1 MNNQNF
7 MGKKAIFFVTLIL
20 VSVLMVNAAGAVPVI
35 IGFKDKAHPELVQQ
49 QQGKVKH
56 SYKHIPAVAADLP
69 EQAIENMKKNPKVAY
84 IEPDLEI
91 RALEETYE
99 WGIEKIRAPQVHL
112 NGNKGTGVNIAIID
126 TGIDYSHPDLAA
138 NYKGGKNFINY
149 NEPMDDNGHGTHCA
163 GTIAAVENGYGLI
176 GASPAANLYALKVL
190 DSEGSGT
197 SSDLEAAIEWAI
209 DTHDD
214 EDQSN
219 DIQVISMSLGSDTG
233 LLSLN
238 ALCTEAYYDYGILL
252 VAAAG
257 NDGNEQGI
265 GDSVDYP
272 GAYSSVIAVAATDS
286 NDIRP
291 YFSSTGPDVELAAP
305 GVNIKSTY
313 LDGNYA
319 LASGTSM
326 ACPHVAGAAALVFA
340 SNPDYDNNDV
350 RATLAHTATD
360 LGDSG
365 RDNWYGFGIV
375 NAEVAAGSS
384 TPDETDPVISG
395 VNADASTDTATI
407 TWTTDEDSDSTVRY
421 STDKTSFE
429 EVSDTSQETTH
440 TVELTGLS
448 ANTIYYYEVLSSDAV
463 GNTANDNNSGAYYNF
478 TTLDENS
485 DLIRI
490 NDIQV
495 TTSTRTTGKKTF
507 VSAAAVVKILDDNGS
522 PVKDAEI
529 SGFWSGATSD
539 TDFALTNMNG
549 TATVYSDEVK
559 YKKGILTFTFTVNS
573 VTHSSYTWD
582 GKVLGNETTYP

>member
-1 MNNQNF
+1 LNNQNF

-163 GTIAAVENGYGLI
+163 GTIAAVENGDGLI
-176 GASPAANLYALKVL
+176 GAAPAANLYALKVL
-190 DSEGSGT
+190 DSEGSGS

-209 DTHDD
+209 DT
-214 EDQSN
+214 
-219 DIQVISMSLGSDTG
+219 
-233 LLSLN
+233 
-238 ALCTEAYYDYGILL
+238 YDHGILL

-326 ACPHVAGAAALVFA
+326 ACAHVAGAAALVFA

-365 RDNWYGFGIV
+365 RDNWYGFGLV

-429 EVSDTSQETTH
+429 EVSDTSQVTTH

-463 GNTANDNNSGAYYNF
+463 GNTANDNNNGAYYNF
-478 TTLDENS
+478 TTLEENS
-485 DLIRI
+485 DLIHI

-495 TTSTRTTGKKTF
+495 TPSTRTAGKNTF
-507 VSAAAVVKILDDNGS
+507 VSGKAVVTILDDSGN
-522 PVKDAEI
+522 PVEGAKV
-529 SGFWSGATSD
+529 SGDWSGSVDDPDSAVTNSD
-539 TDFALTNMNG
+539 GAV
-549 TATVYSDEVK
+549 TVYSDKIK
-559 YKKGILTFTFTVNS
+559 YKKGILTFTFTVNG
-573 VTHSSYTWD
+573 VTHSSL
-582 GKVLGNETTYP
+582 KLKLKNIRSRF